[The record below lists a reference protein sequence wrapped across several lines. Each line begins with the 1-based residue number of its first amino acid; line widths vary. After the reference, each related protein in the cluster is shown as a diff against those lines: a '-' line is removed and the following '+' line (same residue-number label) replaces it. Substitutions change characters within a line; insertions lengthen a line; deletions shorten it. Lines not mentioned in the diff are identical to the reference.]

1 VRSRAVI
8 EPLFAEAI
16 SAGQVPAIAGAAA
29 RRDDVGSAA
38 VGEAELE
45 RRPVDPRT
53 PFRAYSVSK
62 PFTALAV
69 VCMHLEGRFELDD
82 SANHHLQSLEVLD
95 PSGRPAAVPIRALL
109 THTVPLEPAVMAK
122 GLAGCPRRFT
132 DFVGGRISCLGPSGV
147 SWAYSNEG
155 YGVLQQLVEDVA
167 NTDFGDYM
175 NDFLSRFGIEDGGFF
190 EPPGPPGAAI
200 GYDRGGG
207 GWRRSPDMYPPL
219 AAGGLWLSA
228 LDQERL
234 LLALSRPDH
243 EHASAV
249 AMATQPQVR
258 MPMPEL
264 KMGLGFML
272 REYAGR
278 TFAWHNGA
286 SVGGYAE
293 LWLSDTGSV
302 SYCGNAS
309 VDLASIAERAIGAL
323 AAPPS

>member
-1 VRSRAVI
+1 MIPANVI
-8 EPLFAEAI
+8 ERLFSEAI
-16 SAGQVPAIAGAAA
+16 SAGRVPAVAGAAA
-29 RRDDVGSAA
+29 RRDDAGSAA
-38 VGEAELE
+38 FGEAELGG
-45 RRPVDPRT
+45 RPVDPTT

-82 SANHHLQSLEVLD
+82 SVNDHLRNLEVLD
-95 PSGRPAAVPIRALL
+95 PSGQPTAVPIQALL
-109 THTVPLEPAVMAK
+109 SHTAPLEPAVVTK

-132 DFVGGRISCLGPSGV
+132 DLVGGRISCLGPSGV

-167 NTDFGDYM
+167 DVDFGDYM
-175 NDFLSRFGIEDGGFF
+175 NDFISRFGIEDGGFF

-200 GYDRGGG
+200 GYDRGAG
-207 GWRRSPDMYPPL
+207 GWNRSPDMYPPL

-234 LLALSRPDH
+234 LLALIDSDH
-243 EHASAV
+243 EHANAITT
-249 AMATQPQVR
+249 AIQPQVK
-258 MPMPEL
+258 MPMPDL
-264 KMGLGFML
+264 SMGLGFML
-272 REYAGR
+272 REYAGK

-293 LWLSDTGSV
+293 LWLSDNASV

-309 VDLASIAERAIGAL
+309 VDLASIAELAIVAL
-323 AAPPS
+323 AAPMS